1 MCFKTKAPE
10 VPKAPPVPSAEAED
24 AKRRRVDETAAQA
37 AQQGR
42 QATIITSP
50 LGDPNF
56 GKNIN
61 KTQLGGF

>member
-1 MCFKTKAPE
+1 MCFKSKTPD

-24 AKRRRVDETAAQA
+24 AKRRRANETLQQE